1 MRCDSSLYVS
11 VVDEPMHYGGN
22 ENIKQ
27 TMSDR
32 LCGLGFFPKIH
43 GKTCRNGLIKNFL
56 EGHRKKKKE
65 KKRRRRNMSHVY
77 IESRNIEHAVRDG
90 NKEYGLIRH
99 AGASGI
105 VTKRSWYLKT
115 DQGHWKQVHANQ
127 VPLAV
132 RYGVPADFSAKQ
144 QRHIVSSVRT
154 AGSSS
159 APHHHHQEPKKNESP
174 TSVIRRLTRKLY
186 I

>member
-1 MRCDSSLYVS
+1 
-11 VVDEPMHYGGN
+11 
-22 ENIKQ
+22 
-27 TMSDR
+27 
-32 LCGLGFFPKIH
+32 
-43 GKTCRNGLIKNFL
+43 
-56 EGHRKKKKE
+56 
-65 KKRRRRNMSHVY
+65 MSHVY